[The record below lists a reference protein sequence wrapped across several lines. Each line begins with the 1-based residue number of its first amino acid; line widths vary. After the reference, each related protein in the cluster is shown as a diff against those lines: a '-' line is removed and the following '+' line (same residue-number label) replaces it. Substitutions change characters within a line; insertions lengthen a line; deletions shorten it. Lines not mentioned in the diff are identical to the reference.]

1 MGGQVVG
8 VGFDDGLVFG
18 QDGEAVE
25 LEEDLPLGQRAVG
38 ILQGVGGLVLLLDGG
53 DVVATVEVAVLAL
66 TFLALGGFVG
76 GTDGV
81 LVGLTEADR
90 GAAAQA
96 ANPDAQETI
105 TVPTGRSAST
115 ASATTVPTAS
125 SWSFTP
131 PSLQDSAE
139 LPRARG
145 A

>member
-1 MGGQVVG
+1 MP
-8 VGFDDGLVFG
+8 DHFG
-18 QDGEAVE
+18 QPGLPAPRQAEQSSAVAAAGAV
-25 LEEDLPLGQRAVG
+25 PASAVGAHRAV
-38 ILQGVGGLVLLLDGG
+38 
-53 DVVATVEVAVLAL
+53 AVPAR
-66 TFLALGGFVG
+66 T
-76 GTDGV
+76 
-81 LVGLTEADR
+81 
-90 GAAAQA
+90 AAPAGPAQA

-131 PSLQDSAE
+131 SSLQDSAE